1 MNFKIFLGKFIYS
14 KYLIVWFFKKLTN
27 KQPWGILHFFNY
39 LAHCEKGVGREG
51 RRAIRQTFMC
61 KNAILSHSF
70 SILGCE
76 TPAAPGMSQSVSL
89 LVLSDG

>member
-1 MNFKIFLGKFIYS
+1 M
-14 KYLIVWFFKKLTN
+14 VWFFKKLTN

-51 RRAIRQTFMC
+51 RRAIRQTFMY